1 MTALIENAVKSA
13 AIVAVGLALM
23 PLLRNQ
29 TAAVRHAVLASALI
43 GAALTPLGRPLVP
56 AWQIPVHLSAV
67 ASSEGPSTHFNSAAP
82 TDAGR
87 TGTMVSTSTRPS
99 VSSVLLAVWMSG
111 AAGGMLWLVVGCIQ
125 LRRLTSRARALEE
138 GTWVACADEI
148 RREYRL
154 PSPVLLQTEHP
165 SLLVTWGIWRP
176 RVLVP
181 SRARNWPPSR
191 IRLVLV
197 HELAHIRRGDWIV
210 QIAAEL
216 VRALNWFNPLVWM
229 ACSRL
234 RHESEQAC
242 DDEVI
247 NRGTDGSEYA
257 THLVNIAR
265 ELRQQALWVPAP
277 SIARAS
283 NFERRVR
290 VMLDQK
296 VNRRPMSRAA
306 SLITLVAMLAIVIP
320 VTGAA
325 VAQVFGTVAGSV
337 VDPTNAALPDVT
349 LVLTNTQTNAKHEVR
364 SDRNGRYEFVGL
376 VPGDYTLE
384 AKLPGFAM
392 LRGRLSVAGQ
402 SVQQDLKLDIGSL
415 QETISVSASR
425 SGANAPSSRAA
436 GSPLPKRNPP
446 AACGAGTQ
454 SGTPIGGNLRPP
466 VKLYDVHPV
475 YPSSAVNAAVEG
487 TVTLKSRIGTDG
499 TVEDVQVVST
509 PSPEL
514 ANAATEAVRQWLFDP
529 TYLNCVAVPVE
540 MAVTVNF
547 ALTQ

>member
-1 MTALIENAVKSA
+1 MKIR
-13 AIVAVGLALM
+13 ALM
-23 PLLRNQ
+23 
-29 TAAVRHAVLASALI
+29 
-43 GAALTPLGRPLVP
+43 LTI
-56 AWQIPVHLSAV
+56 A
-67 ASSEGPSTHFNSAAP
+67 
-82 TDAGR
+82 
-87 TGTMVSTSTRPS
+87 
-99 VSSVLLAVWMSG
+99 LLAPALSVAAQTSRGTVSGVVTDPAGAVISG
-111 AAGGMLWLVVGCIQ
+111 AN
-125 LRRLTSRARALEE
+125 
-138 GTWVACADEI
+138 
-148 RREYRL
+148 
-154 PSPVLLQTEHP
+154 
-165 SLLVTWGIWRP
+165 VT
-176 RVLVP
+176 
-181 SRARNWPPSR
+181 
-191 IRLVLV
+191 
-197 HELAHIRRGDWIV
+197 
-210 QIAAEL
+210 
-216 VRALNWFNPLVWM
+216 
-229 ACSRL
+229 
-234 RHESEQAC
+234 
-242 DDEVI
+242 
-247 NRGTDGSEYA
+247 
-257 THLVNIAR
+257 
-265 ELRQQALWVPAP
+265 
-277 SIARAS
+277 
-283 NFERRVR
+283 
-290 VMLDQK
+290 
-296 VNRRPMSRAA
+296 
-306 SLITLVAMLAIVIP
+306 
-320 VTGAA
+320 
-325 VAQVFGTVAGSV
+325 
-337 VDPTNAALPDVT
+337 
-349 LVLTNTQTNAKHEVR
+349 LTNTQTNAKHEVR

-487 TVTLKSRIGTDG
+487 TVTLRSRIGTDG